1 MKQKMPARGEAG
13 YAVFL
18 TVSGRGI
25 QFPALYR
32 STCRALTEGKAMERF
47 WVAEAEEYYPG
58 MLESTLVS
66 RRQMEAILEEADLA
80 RDSAEEMVCLAMNDR
95 SQGCGVLLCR
105 RAGRLLAAHWA
116 AGFPG
121 GGPAAGGLGPEF
133 APGGGAGPWGAGVF
147 PGGTGGRSGGSTPAA
162 GEKSGTVRFIYI
174 QYTIAW

>member
-1 MKQKMPARGEAG
+1 MEQKMPARGETG

-47 WVAEAEEYYPG
+47 RVAEAEEYYPG

-80 RDSAEEMVCLAMNDR
+80 RD
-95 SQGCGVLLCR
+95 
-105 RAGRLLAAHWA
+105 
-116 AGFPG
+116 
-121 GGPAAGGLGPEF
+121 
-133 APGGGAGPWGAGVF
+133 
-147 PGGTGGRSGGSTPAA
+147 
-162 GEKSGTVRFIYI
+162 
-174 QYTIAW
+174 

>member
-1 MKQKMPARGEAG
+1 MEQKMPARGETG

-47 WVAEAEEYYPG
+47 RVAEAEEYYPG

-105 RAGRLLAAHWA
+105 RAGRLLAAHWPPVSREEARRRADWARNLHLA
-116 AGFPG
+116 AEQAHGVRVYFP
-121 GGPAAGGLGPEF
+121 E
-133 APGGGAGPWGAGVF
+133 
-147 PGGTGGRSGGSTPAA
+147 GRVEYLAEVLRQLA
-162 GEKSGTVRFIYI
+162 RNLER
-174 QYTIAW
+174 